1 MISVVIPSYNA
12 GRWLAASL
20 DSILAQTRPPG
31 EIVVVDDGS
40 TDDTA
45 ALLATYRDRVRVV
58 RGTHAG
64 LAAARNLGLAVARGD
79 WIAFHDADDVALPD
93 RLACLQA
100 VVDGIGGADAVFADG
115 EQMGGG
121 ARIVPRARATQAT
134 GRRLTPADLFAG
146 FPAYYQ
152 SALVARDALQTAGP
166 FDPGYRIHPDHDHA
180 FRLFARA
187 HVRYLD
193 AVVFRY
199 RRHESNITGDQLGA
213 RQELARTLER
223 VRAADPAA
231 VEAIGARRLD
241 GALARHYYRIGR
253 TRLRRGEVAA
263 AAAAFDRAVALAPFR
278 PAYRWRRW
286 LAGRRVVSVSPRP
299 RGAPPAGE

>member
-20 DSILAQTRPPG
+20 DSMFRQTLPAG

-45 ALLATYRDRVRVV
+45 AILATYGDRVQVI

-93 RLACLQA
+93 RLARLQTML
-100 VVDGIGGADAVFADG
+100 DEIRGADAVFADG
-115 EQMGGG
+115 EQLGGG
-121 ARIVPRARATQAT
+121 ARIVPRRIAARTT
-134 GRRLTPADLFAG
+134 GRRLTAADLFAG

-152 SALVARDALQTAGP
+152 SALIARDALEAAGP
-166 FDPGYRIHPDHDHA
+166 FDAGYRIHPDHDHA
-180 FRLFARA
+180 FRLFARG

-193 AVVFRY
+193 TVVFRY
-199 RRHESNITGDQLGA
+199 RRHESNITGDQLRA
-213 RQELARTLER
+213 RQELAQTLER
-223 VRAADPAA
+223 VREADPAA
-231 VEAIGARRLD
+231 VETIGARRLD

-253 TRLRRGEVAA
+253 TRLRHGEVAA
-263 AAAAFDRAVALAPFR
+263 AAAAFERAVTLAPCR

-286 LAGRRVVSVSPRP
+286 RAGRRPVAAGRP
-299 RGAPPAGE
+299 GGP